1 MEIKFI
7 LMIIFLKTIDGN
19 KNIRES
25 LNCQKLINANN
36 TDTDIQIADLSDI
49 QIADLSDIY
58 SVEISISKKSFN
70 PIPLKLL
77 FQRAIHVVVSY

>member
-7 LMIIFLKTIDGN
+7 LMIIFFKTIDGN

-49 QIADLSDIY
+49 Y
-58 SVEISISKKSFN
+58 SVEISISKKTFN
-70 PIPLKLL
+70 PIENANSV
-77 FQRAIHVVVSY
+77 QVIISTSNTCGS